1 MYFRTMA
8 ACVMGAAA
16 IVLAGSTPARAQ
28 AGAPAAHQHE
38 HPAPQAPDQ
47 HAGHDTSSMSR
58 DGSGTSWLPDAS
70 PMYAFHATRG
80 GWQLMAHENL
90 FVQYLYES
98 GTRGADQ
105 GGSINWFMGMA
116 SRPVGQGR
124 LRLNGMVSLEP
135 FTIPGCGYPDLLA
148 SGETCD
154 GEAIHDRQH
163 PHDLFMEVSA
173 RYDAPLGRGLRWEIY
188 GGPAAEPALGPVA
201 FPHRLSAMPNPIA
214 PLSHHWLD
222 ATHVMF
228 GVVTGGVFGRTWKAE
243 TSVFNGREPDEDRA
257 NFDFAALDSV
267 SGRLTYLPV
276 PAVALQ
282 VSAGRLADAEAGEHG
297 EPRTTVTRTTA
308 SMTVHTGV
316 RDGSI
321 WATTVAWGRNAEEDH
336 ATHAFLVETNFTK
349 RDRDTWFGRFEVTGK
364 TAHDLALADEGDD
377 IFTVAKLQGGYTR
390 YFPPRRGFAPGLGG
404 ALSFGIVPESLT
416 AAYGRRVNPGF
427 ALFLTLRPGR

>member
-1 MYFRTMA
+1 
-8 ACVMGAAA
+8 
-16 IVLAGSTPARAQ
+16 
-28 AGAPAAHQHE
+28 
-38 HPAPQAPDQ
+38 
-47 HAGHDTSSMSR
+47 
-58 DGSGTSWLPDAS
+58 
-70 PMYAFHATRG
+70 
-80 GWQLMAHENL
+80 
-90 FVQYLYES
+90 
-98 GTRGADQ
+98 
-105 GGSINWFMGMA
+105 
-116 SRPVGQGR
+116 
-124 LRLNGMVSLEP
+124 
-135 FTIPGCGYPDLLA
+135 
-148 SGETCD
+148 
-154 GEAIHDRQH
+154 
-163 PHDLFMEVSA
+163 
-173 RYDAPLGRGLRWEIY
+173 
-188 GGPAAEPALGPVA
+188 
-201 FPHRLSAMPNPIA
+201 
-214 PLSHHWLD
+214 
-222 ATHVMF
+222 
-228 GVVTGGVFGRTWKAE
+228 VTGGVFGRTWKAE

-282 VSAGRLADAEAGEHG
+282 VSAGRLADAEAGEPG

-404 ALSFGIVPESLT
+404 ALSFGIVPESL
-416 AAYGRRVNPGF
+416 AATYGRRVNPGF